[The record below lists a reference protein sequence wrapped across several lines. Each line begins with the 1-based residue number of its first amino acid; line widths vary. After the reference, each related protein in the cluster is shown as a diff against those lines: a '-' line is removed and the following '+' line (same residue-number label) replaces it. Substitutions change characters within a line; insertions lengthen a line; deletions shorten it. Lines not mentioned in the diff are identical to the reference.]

1 MVHMMARGM
10 VINCVA
16 YARGRRLRDVAID
29 AIGAVLED
37 PDTFVWVGLL
47 EPSEELLRDVQ
58 RQFGLHDLAIED
70 AHHAH
75 QRPKIEAYGNTL
87 FIVLHTAQV
96 WEDAVHFGE
105 THIFLGERYLVS
117 VRHGASTTYAEVRS
131 HAESNPALL
140 AQGPAYALHA
150 LIDFVV
156 DGYLPIV
163 NAFQRR
169 LQELEAEVF
178 GGTLNRQTIQSLYA
192 FTRELVT
199 LRFAVDPLQ
208 DISRQLSRPR
218 PGLIPQDIAPYF
230 RDVYDHAVHIDEAID
245 TMREMVTAAI
255 HVHLALVNIGQNDV
269 VKRLAGWAAI
279 LALPAMVASVY
290 GMNFDY
296 MPELRWPFGYPLI
309 LGITAGA
316 CTLLYRYLKR
326 KGWI

>member
-1 MVHMMARGM
+1 M

-16 YARGRRLRDVAID
+16 YAEGRRLRDVAID
-29 AIGAVLED
+29 AIGEVLDE
-37 PDTFVWVGLL
+37 PGAFVWVGLL
-47 EPSEELLRDVQ
+47 EPSEALLRDVQ

-96 WEDAVHFGE
+96 LEDKVHFGE
-105 THIFLGERYLVS
+105 THIFLGARYLVS
-117 VRHGASTTYAEVRS
+117 VRHGVSTTYAEVRAR
-131 HAESNPALL
+131 AESNPALL
-140 AQGPAYALHA
+140 ARGPAYALHA

-156 DGYLPIV
+156 DSYLPIV
-163 NAFQRR
+163 NAFQKR
-169 LQELEAEVF
+169 LQDLEAEIF

-199 LRFAVDPLQ
+199 LRFAVAPLQ
-208 DISRQLSRPR
+208 DISGQLSRPR
-218 PGLIPQDIAPYF
+218 PELIAQEIAPYF
-230 RDVYDHAVHIDEAID
+230 RDVYDHAVHISEAID

-255 HVHLALVNIGQNDV
+255 HVHLALVTIVQNEV

-290 GMNFDY
+290 GMNFAY
-296 MPELRWPFGYPLI
+296 MPELRWPFGYPLVV
-309 LGITAGA
+309 GITAGL
-316 CTLLYRYLKR
+316 CVLLYRYLKR
-326 KGWI
+326 KAWV